1 MCINYR
7 ESYNM
12 HVSNGI
18 LFNHESPRRGMEFVT
33 RKITDGVARI
43 YHVLSK
49 ELRLG
54 NLDAKR
60 DWGYAGDYVKVD
72 PKFFMPEEVEY
83 LIGDYSKAKRVFGW
97 EPHVKFEELVKMMV
111 KADVERLKVK

>member
-1 MCINYR
+1 MPQSENTKFYPRSPYGCAKVYAYWMCINYR

-43 YHVLSK
+43 YHGLSK

-60 DWGYAGDYVKVD
+60 
-72 PKFFMPEEVEY
+72 
-83 LIGDYSKAKRVFGW
+83 LFGW
-97 EPHVKFEELVKMMV
+97 EPGVEFEEMVKMMV
-111 KADVERLKVK
+111 KADV